1 MDVSR
6 VQKEV
11 PQMLLVNFP
20 TLCIHDFAT
29 KISLKKDYD
38 LCYTNYIFTTSIKP
52 RFRYSHQGDVC
63 KKSFGI
69 FDTVIS
75 NIFMQ

>member
-38 LCYTNYIFTTSIKP
+38 LCYTN
-52 RFRYSHQGDVC
+52 GDVC
-63 KKSFGI
+63 KKGFGI